1 MVEEQGRE
9 TLILCGV
16 EKKWCRGRETKQET
30 LFGVLGLV
38 IFSIMQVGFF
48 FFFPFFFF
56 VFVFSHLSL
65 SLSLSLIFLFFY
77 FFEISHFLT
86 ATFFFLCFG
95 IIFVV
100 SVLTYKQGGSH

>member
-30 LFGVLGLV
+30 LFVVLGLV

-56 VFVFSHLSL
+56 FLFFPISL
-65 SLSLSLIFLFFY
+65 SLSLSFFFSFIFLRFR
-77 FFEISHFLT
+77 
-86 ATFFFLCFG
+86 
-95 IIFVV
+95 IF
-100 SVLTYKQGGSH
+100 